1 MLININSEHPNQ
13 IEANLPV
20 HRYSS
25 NLSDRIVRQSAP
37 LILGPVT
44 SWIASLAQL
53 KICALQGGHTYG
65 KTKSWSYFFWD
76 VPICQTVGHPL
87 HKTLN
92 RNTIKI
98 SYRCLPNM
106 GRRLSK
112 HN

>member
-53 KICALQGGHTYG
+53 KICALQEDIHTERLNHGAIYFG
-65 KTKSWSYFFWD
+65 MCRSVELVVKKS
-76 VPICQTVGHPL
+76 
-87 HKTLN
+87 
-92 RNTIKI
+92 
-98 SYRCLPNM
+98 
-106 GRRLSK
+106 
-112 HN
+112 